1 MARTKDYQH
10 FCPAAR
16 TLEVIGEKWS
26 LLIVRDLLRGPQRY
40 TDLMRCLRNIT
51 PKWLTLRLRDLEEAG
66 VVASDRQEGRRE
78 VWYRLTDK
86 GRELA
91 PVLKTLAAWGMKH
104 AIRPPLPGEAVQ
116 PEHVIPVLTSF
127 LNNQESSPSEPVTW
141 IFRFVGSETYTIRF
155 DGERWL
161 HEIGEQDAEILVET
175 TPEALASL
183 ITAGPE
189 ESRTLVDRLNI
200 EGEVVRVENFVA
212 KFGVVA
218 THPGK

>member
-1 MARTKDYQH
+1 MFMARTKDYQH

-91 PVLKTLAAWGMKH
+91 PVLKTLAAWG
-104 AIRPPLPGEAVQ
+104 RPEGPRARLSCGLVYHTRRYGTSPRSGTPGRLVVAQV
-116 PEHVIPVLTSF
+116 
-127 LNNQESSPSEPVTW
+127 
-141 IFRFVGSETYTIRF
+141 VGR
-155 DGERWL
+155 DGEDDVL
-161 HEIGEQDAEILVET
+161 E
-175 TPEALASL
+175 
-183 ITAGPE
+183 
-189 ESRTLVDRLNI
+189 
-200 EGEVVRVENFVA
+200 VRVHGVL
-212 KFGVVA
+212 FGHHLHLARHALRRRVHGPDQRDHA
-218 THPGK
+218 PPIPMRRR